1 VHYLH
6 PQENNNNNNLKYT
19 IMKQINLF
27 TANLAGKELRR
38 EKSETKKSINAALAN
53 YEKTIDAEFTKV
65 IKSDDKRARNCA
77 NAAKGKYHTALQVV
91 ANCYPYQT
99 EKGTLLCK
107 KADKEGVKFWQ
118 AKKLTAAAARGI
130 VRDSLKNF
138 TNFVGVPEITI
149 VEIGTK
155 VEK

>member
-1 VHYLH
+1 
-6 PQENNNNNNLKYT
+6 
-19 IMKQINLF
+19 MKQVNLF
-27 TANLAGKELRR
+27 TANLAGKELRK
-38 EKSETKKSINAALAN
+38 EKSETKKSINVALAD

-65 IKSDDKRARNCA
+65 IKSEDKRARNCA
-77 NAAKGKYHTALQVV
+77 NAAKGKYKTALQVV
-91 ANCYPYQT
+91 ANCFPYQT
-99 EKGTLLCK
+99 KDGILCCK
-107 KADKEGVKFWQ
+107 KSDNDVKVWA

-138 TNFVGVPEITI
+138 TNFVGAPEITI